1 MLWTKL
7 PQEVQDI
14 QKLLTKQRAL
24 IQCLRQSLA
33 EVLQVPQ
40 ETLITHLTDKT
51 NHSPR
56 KTIYSPRIKTVLM
69 SQVERKEPA
78 INHQRLEEE
87 LTPKEIMEIRQTPGM

>member
-1 MLWTKL
+1 MVQIQRNMLQMLWTKL

-14 QKLLTKQRAL
+14 QKLTTKQRAL

-51 NHSPR
+51 N
-56 KTIYSPRIKTVLM
+56 KKIK
-69 SQVERKEPA
+69 S
-78 INHQRLEEE
+78 
-87 LTPKEIMEIRQTPGM
+87 